1 MSAWR
6 IAYKGSR
13 LTLGLTTLLTLFSH
27 MLMFLAYMAL
37 TAVGGGF
44 AWLTAALA
52 LIHLSA
58 ICILLVVGAAVIAGR
73 YEMAKILALI
83 VLVMDI
89 ATIAPVIIRMIF
101 LSLSSRW
108 LGVAGGLGAP
118 IITFILVYFME
129 DLEAG
134 FSEELREKA
143 PRARLFGL
151 KGYRFF
157 MELPRDVDSSAARA
171 IYRDE

>member
-13 LTLGLTTLLTLFSH
+13 LTLGFTTLLISFSH
-27 MLMFLAYMAL
+27 MLMFLAYMAF
-37 TAVGGGF
+37 TAAGGGF

-58 ICILLVVGAAVIAGR
+58 ICVLMVMGAAVIAGR
-73 YEMAKILALI
+73 YELAKVLALI

-89 ATIAPVIIRMIF
+89 TTIAPVIIRMIF
-101 LSLSSRW
+101 LSLSNRW

-129 DLEAG
+129 DLEAAG
-134 FSEELREKA
+134 GPPGGGLRQNPKE
-143 PRARLFGL
+143 
-151 KGYRFF
+151 
-157 MELPRDVDSSAARA
+157 
-171 IYRDE
+171 